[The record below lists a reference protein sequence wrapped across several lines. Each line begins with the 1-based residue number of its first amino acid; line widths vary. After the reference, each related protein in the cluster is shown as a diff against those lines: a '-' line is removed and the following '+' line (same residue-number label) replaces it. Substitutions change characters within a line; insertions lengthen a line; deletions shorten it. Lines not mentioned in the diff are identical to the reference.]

1 MTRVKKHKR
10 IKITSRGLVFT
21 SRGRCRTPIL
31 RPYVE
36 NCDTI
41 LQMLTR
47 DNATIVEVLDSGE
60 EIKLTVQNFASDN
73 SSKQVDEVKVEPKK
87 EEVKA
92 VVVEPTPAPVV
103 EEVKVEEPVAVVDLA
118 TNEEE
123 VVEEPVVETPEVEEA
138 TEEPVVET
146 PEVEEATEEEAT
158 EESVIE
164 EDEEDVEEETAATDN
179 KQHLSRK
186 ERRKLE
192 QKQRAEANRQANN
205 AVVGDAAIPADSI
218 TE

>member
-47 DNATIVEVLDSGE
+47 DNATIVEVLDNGQ

-73 SSKQVDEVKVEPKK
+73 SSAPVQEVKPEPKK
-87 EEVKA
+87 EEVKPVVIPA
-92 VVVEPTPAPVV
+92 VDEMPIADTTPEVPVVEEEPTVEDVVVEPVV
-103 EEVKVEEPVAVVDLA
+103 ETTEEEPTTED
-118 TNEEE
+118 EEDEE
-123 VVEEPVVETPEVEEA
+123 VVEE
-138 TEEPVVET
+138 
-146 PEVEEATEEEAT
+146 
-158 EESVIE
+158 S
-164 EDEEDVEEETAATDN
+164 AAAEGN
-179 KQHLSRK
+179 KHLSRK

-192 QKQRAEANRQANN
+192 QKQRAEANRQAN
-205 AVVGDAAIPADSI
+205 APVVGDATVPTDSI
-218 TE
+218 EE

>member
-21 SRGRCRTPIL
+21 SRGRCITPIF

-36 NCDTI
+36 NCETI

-103 EEVKVEEPVAVVDLA
+103 EEVKVKVEEPVAVVDLA

-138 TEEPVVET
+138 TEEST
-146 PEVEEATEEEAT
+146 
-158 EESVIE
+158 IE
-164 EDEEDVEEETAATDN
+164 EDEEDVEEETAAADN

-205 AVVGDAAIPADSI
+205 AVVGDASIPADSI